1 MSQTPSNI
9 SIDSILELILS
20 DQFVETASHIPQET
34 LEFASSEAN
43 REFIVQSI
51 LTSLQSRELGTAT
64 RERAEEVTDKLMQ
77 YAKIQVGK

>member
-9 SIDSILELILS
+9 SIDSILEMILS
-20 DQFVETASHIPQET
+20 DQFVDTASQIPQET

-43 REFIVQSI
+43 REFIVQSV
-51 LTSLQSRELGTAT
+51 LTSLQSKEPDTT
-64 RERAEEVTDKLMQ
+64 TKEKAEEIADKLVQ